1 MLQSLVLKII
11 VTRLLI
17 KFVGILLCSLINIII
32 IIIIIIILKNMMNRY
47 GIVSPR

>member
-11 VTRLLI
+11 VTRFSI
-17 KFVGILLCSLINIII
+17 KFVGILLYSLIIIV
-32 IIIIIIILKNMMNRY
+32 IIIIILKKVMNRY